1 MTPSSYR
8 KRKQHLDISA
18 QSAGKQSMVTELL
31 LACGAIGALLNIVV
45 LLILGATRP
54 GYNAWIVPDSNLE
67 LGEGGW
73 IQITNYIVTGA
84 LLLAF
89 AIGMRRVLRTGPGSM
104 WGPILLGAYGLT
116 FIAIGPI
123 LPDPALGYPPGASSA
138 LTIHGAIHI
147 VFGLLQFT
155 SLIAAC
161 FVLARRDATLERR
174 GWSWYSVAT
183 GLLVAAS
190 YVAFALTTKLF
201 DGGPPGLI
209 ERIGIIGGGI
219 WIALL
224 ATRLMG
230 MRFLSA

>member
-1 MTPSSYR
+1 MET
-8 KRKQHLDISA
+8 SA
-18 QSAGKQSMVTELL
+18 QSTGEQSAAMRLL
-31 LACGAIGALLNIVV
+31 LACGVIAPLLNSVV
-45 LLILGATRP
+45 LLILGAIRP

-67 LGEGGW
+67 LGDGGW

-89 AIGMRRVLRTGPGSM
+89 AIGMRLRLCIGRGST
-104 WGPILLGAYGLT
+104 WGPIWLAIYGLT
-116 FIAIGPI
+116 FIVIGPI

-147 VFGLLQFT
+147 LFGLLQFT

-161 FVLARRDATLERR
+161 FVLARRDAARDRR

-190 YVAFALTTKLF
+190 DVAFVLTAKLL
-201 DGGPPGLI
+201 DGGPTGLI

-224 ATRLMG
+224 AIRLM
-230 MRFLSA
+230 SKKVSIT